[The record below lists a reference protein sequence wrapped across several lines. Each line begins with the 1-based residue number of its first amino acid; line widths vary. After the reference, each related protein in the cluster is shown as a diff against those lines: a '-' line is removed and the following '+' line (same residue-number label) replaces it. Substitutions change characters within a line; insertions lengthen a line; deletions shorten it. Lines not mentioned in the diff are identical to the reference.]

1 MKHEIFSQKKPSKT
15 EIVKEFKRLAT
26 MTKETLSMERNV
38 YAMQYFTSCLID
50 VLGGRE
56 EIIVSKNK
64 SMSDYALKL
73 KMPVDVTRKLFELL
87 HSDYKKN
94 KKSWNDI
101 KIDSVLFL
109 FSKITNTLEK
119 EAVMFSDERYKEYLS
134 YCERKLEQQGD
145 QKKYDKDIINRLAD
159 ENRKLSQENKK
170 LKDKLN
176 TKSFVNKSCDA
187 REQDDIR
194 RIKQERDVAIEKFE
208 MYKKAFQD
216 VVNKV
221 RSMANVCEG
230 GNNLNDSYDNVI
242 KSSKM

>member
-87 HSDYKKN
+87 HSEKK
-94 KKSWNDI
+94 I
-101 KIDSVLFL
+101 KNRG
-109 FSKITNTLEK
+109 TTLNLI
-119 EAVMFSDERYKEYLS
+119 V
-134 YCERKLEQQGD
+134 YCFCFQKLLIHWKRKL
-145 QKKYDKDIINRLAD
+145 
-159 ENRKLSQENKK
+159 
-170 LKDKLN
+170 
-176 TKSFVNKSCDA
+176 
-187 REQDDIR
+187 
-194 RIKQERDVAIEKFE
+194 
-208 MYKKAFQD
+208 
-216 VVNKV
+216 
-221 RSMANVCEG
+221 
-230 GNNLNDSYDNVI
+230 
-242 KSSKM
+242 